1 MDLFEKNA
9 TLNEDI
15 KRNIPSLRISED
27 LFDDLYDDNNHYH
40 EIAIAAESRVKQGLP
55 TNIIQRGFHYTTGV
69 LFPFESENY
78 QRTRYSD
85 GSFGCWYGSMDLET
99 TIYETAYHNLKNEL
113 NIEGISEIITRERAI
128 YNVLC
133 QGVLLDFR
141 GKHLS
146 HPKLIQED
154 YSFTQQI
161 GRRLSKEGH
170 PGILAPSARKKDG
183 VNVVVFNPNILSN
196 AKVTQYL
203 TYYIDPV
210 NECVKV
216 EATPGKP
223 YLTIEPFASRI

>member
-27 LFDDLYDDNNHYH
+27 LFDDLYDDNNDYH
-40 EIAIAAESRVKQGLP
+40 EIAIAAESRAKQGLP

-141 GKHLS
+141 GKQIS
-146 HPKLIQED
+146 CPELIYDD
-154 YSFTQQI
+154 YAFTQQI
-161 GRRLSKEGH
+161 GRRLSNEGH
-170 PGILAPSARKKDG
+170 PGLLAPSARKKDG
-183 VNVVVFNPNILSN
+183 VNVAIFNPKILSN
-196 AKVTQYL
+196 ARVNQYL

-210 NECVKV
+210 NETVKV
-216 EATPGKP
+216 ETTPGTTV
-223 YLTIEPFASRI
+223 LTIRPLTPIT